1 MSRAIMLYGNLRLWY
16 NYKYWQK
23 IQARFC
29 SRVGHG
35 EEYGS
40 MQLPVADGPIT
51 VLVVEDDALTRRTL
65 SLAIEKEPSLKLLD
79 ALSDVK
85 SALSW
90 LEQQTVELLL
100 VDLDLPDGS
109 GIDIIRYCAHRH
121 PACNIMVITTSSD
134 QDNVLDSI
142 EAGASGYVLKDAD
155 RLDIVRALLD
165 LHAGGSPISPTIAR
179 KVLGRVRDG
188 KKAPDAVSD
197 ASGAETEQVALTKRE
212 STILDLIAR
221 GDSYG
226 EVARQLSLSV
236 GTIQTHIKNIYDK
249 LSVHSRG
256 EAVYEANRR
265 GLLQMDQLKSKR

>member
-1 MSRAIMLYGNLRLWY
+1 
-16 NYKYWQK
+16 
-23 IQARFC
+23 
-29 SRVGHG
+29 
-35 EEYGS
+35 
-40 MQLPVADGPIT
+40 MQEPVADGPIT

-65 SLAIEKEPSLKLLD
+65 SLAIEKEPSLKLLA

-85 SALSW
+85 SALGW
-90 LEQQTVELLL
+90 LEQQGAELLL
-100 VDLDLPDGS
+100 VDLGLPDGS

-121 PACNIMVITTSSD
+121 PTCNIMVITTSSD

-155 RLDIVRALLD
+155 RLDVVGALLD
-165 LHAGGSPISPTIAR
+165 LHAGGSPMSPSIAR
-179 KVLGRVRDG
+179 KVLGRIRDG
-188 KKAPDAVSD
+188 KRAVDTTAAEDA
-197 ASGAETEQVALTKRE
+197 EEQVALTKRE